1 MLAISLYRYHPLK
14 SLPEPLKG
22 TALIDLQ
29 HAPSHSLGS
38 LPLLIEVQISNEMT
52 PVRPLN
58 VLQEE
63 GKARGLSHP

>member
-1 MLAISLYRYHPLK
+1 M
-14 SLPEPLKG
+14 
-22 TALIDLQ
+22 LIDLRRSPF
-29 HAPSHSLGS
+29 HFPRS

-58 VLQEE
+58 VLQED

>member
-29 HAPSHSLGS
+29 HVPSHSLGS

-63 GKARGLSHP
+63 GKARGPSHP